1 MAGGFDGFDAL
12 KGRKMIID
20 DENGQTMSSII
31 RAFLLGSAYIFRHKQ
46 LAEARQQ
53 YLSAKTVRVLSRART
68 EHTSSPLSS
77 VASSPTRA
85 LHDIASS
92 PPGSPRAHT
101 HQIVSAG
108 SATTVDYSFTSPSSA
123 NSSWSTLRRHVVAH
137 DWVSIRDAMH
147 IAKHEHMSDVDS
159 CQGDLL
165 RRQTLG
171 NGSAQ
176 TGKPK
181 QTQTQ
186 VKPPALVVDNAR
198 KAELKA
204 LDDDAAIV
212 CPLVDGRLNDT
223 GHGDA

>member
-1 MAGGFDGFDAL
+1 
-12 KGRKMIID
+12 
-20 DENGQTMSSII
+20 
-31 RAFLLGSAYIFRHKQ
+31 
-46 LAEARQQ
+46 
-53 YLSAKTVRVLSRART
+53 
-68 EHTSSPLSS
+68 
-77 VASSPTRA
+77 
-85 LHDIASS
+85 
-92 PPGSPRAHT
+92 
-101 HQIVSAG
+101 
-108 SATTVDYSFTSPSSA
+108 
-123 NSSWSTLRRHVVAH
+123 VAH